1 MDQPGNG
8 HFGLHM
14 SQQTLN
20 GRGGTSGHIGYEGN
34 GHAGNGHSGNG
45 HSGNGG
51 YPGGG
56 YAGYAAAPGAGQHHQ
71 QGYPDQQALV
81 QQAQGGA
88 ETAADHGSAG
98 PEGAAGAAGPEGAA
112 EGAEAV
118 AAAGEGAPAGDSAQD
133 ADTVNVPQGGA
144 PLSSAA
150 DRMRELLARSTADH
164 AASERATTTALDGIA
179 QRLSGLER
187 VVAELRDRAGTQP
200 DVAARVGEQIAP
212 QAQRLAGL
220 SATLDG
226 VSAGMSTVSTQ
237 LAAVDGRLTGI
248 DTRLASND
256 AKHASTE
263 GRVSA
268 LDTRFERLDER
279 LDDQYDR
286 VSSIDNR
293 LAGTD
298 SRVAALGALFAEALT
313 PLAEEVRA
321 RPGRAEVEE
330 MVTKVI
336 ESMHSDLATRLS
348 SLEDTVLTLAE
359 ALLRPAPGHSPSALG
374 G

>member
-34 GHAGNGHSGNG
+34 GHAGNG

-88 ETAADHGSAG
+88 ETAADHGTAG
-98 PEGAAGAAGPEGAA
+98 PEGAAGAA

-118 AAAGEGAPAGDSAQD
+118 AAAEEDAPVGDSARD
-133 ADTVNVPQGGA
+133 ADTANVPQGGA

-298 SRVAALGALFAEALT
+298 SRIAALGAQFAEALT

-321 RPGRAEVEE
+321 RPGRAEIEE

-359 ALLRPAPGHSPSALG
+359 ALLRPAPGHSPSPLG

>member
-45 HSGNGG
+45 G

-71 QGYPDQQALV
+71 QGYPDQQALI

-88 ETAADHGSAG
+88 ETAADH
-98 PEGAAGAAGPEGAA
+98 GAAGPEGAA

-133 ADTVNVPQGGA
+133 ADAVNVPQGGA

-293 LAGTD
+293 LAAAD
-298 SRVAALGALFAEALT
+298 SRVAALGAQFAEALT

-321 RPGRAEVEE
+321 RPGRTEIEE
-330 MVTKVI
+330 MVTKAI
-336 ESMHSDLATRLS
+336 EGMHSDLTTRLS

-359 ALLRPAPGHSPSALG
+359 ALLRPAPGHGPSLG